1 MNKKKFAVWL
11 ISVILLSISAI
22 LLIFSLF
29 CKNFIGNGSEVPKN
43 PVKSRVSEVDF
54 ADKRGISSVVENSLK
69 NEDILAKTKNP
80 EENVKEPPM
89 EDEDEKIQLEGW
101 TTSSLNV
108 RKQPNTESDVLDV
121 LPFNT
126 YIRYYE
132 YDDEW
137 AEIAFDDGHAYVNR
151 NYISDEECSF
161 IMYNIP
167 EYYGFKSWMSY
178 KAITNKSSRQYKL
191 QQIASTGYAGVR
203 VVNDRF
209 CVAIGTAFGTEIGTY
224 IDLILENGTIIPCI
238 VGDVKDPKHTDSS
251 NVFTIVTKN
260 KKTYCCSEFIVNTKQ
275 LDKNAAKAGDISYA
289 DDNWDS
295 PVVSIIVYDK
305 NIFEKGE

>member
-22 LLIFSLF
+22 LLIF

-80 EENVKEPPM
+80 EENVKEPQM
-89 EDEDEKIQLEGW
+89 EDEDEKVQLEGW

-108 RKQPNTESDVLDV
+108 REQPNTESDVLEV

-151 NYISDEECSF
+151 NYISDEECDF

-178 KAITNKSSRQYKL
+178 KAITNKSSKQYKL
-191 QQIASTGYAGVR
+191 QQIALTGYAGIR
-203 VVNDRF
+203 VANDRM
-209 CVAIGTAFGTEIGTY
+209 CVAIGTAFGAEIGTY

-238 VGDVKDPKHTDSS
+238 VGDIKDQKHTDSS

-260 KKTYCCSEFIVNTKQ
+260 KKTYCCSEFIVDTKQ

>member
-89 EDEDEKIQLEGW
+89 EDEDERIQLEGW

-108 RKQPNTESDVLDV
+108 RKQPNTESDVLEV

-137 AEIAFDDGHAYVNR
+137 AEIAYDNGQAYVNR
-151 NYISDEECSF
+151 DYISDEECEF
-161 IMYNIP
+161 VMYDIP
-167 EYYGFKSWMSY
+167 KYEGFKSWMSY
-178 KAITNKSSRQYKL
+178 KAITNKSSKQYKL
-191 QQIASTGYAGVR
+191 QQIASTGYAGIR
-203 VVNDRF
+203 TVNNRY
-209 CVAIGTAFGTEIGTY
+209 CVAIGTAFDASIGTY
-224 IDLILENGTIIPCI
+224 IDLILEDGFVIPCI
-238 VGDVKDPKHTDSS
+238 VADIKSPKHTDAN
-251 NVFTIVTKN
+251 NVFTITGKT
-260 KKTYCCSEFIVNTKQ
+260 KKTICCTEFVIDPDKLNLDAMESGNISDCNELWTECVRAIV
-275 LDKNAAKAGDISYA
+275 
-289 DDNWDS
+289 
-295 PVVSIIVYDK
+295 VYDK
-305 NIFEKGE
+305 NVW

>member
-108 RKQPNTESDVLDV
+108 RERPNTESDVLEI

-126 YIRYYE
+126 YIRYYK
-132 YDDEW
+132 YNDEW
-137 AEIAFDDGHAYVNR
+137 AEIAYDCGYAYINL
-151 NYISDEECSF
+151 NYISDEECNF
-161 IMYNIP
+161 VMYDIP
-167 EYYGFKSWMSY
+167 EYEGFKSWMSY
-178 KAITNKSSRQYKL
+178 KAITNKSSQQYKL
-191 QQIASTGYAGVR
+191 QQIASTDYAGVR
-203 VVNDRF
+203 VVNGRF
-209 CVAIGTAFGTEIGTY
+209 CIAIGTAFNARIGTY
-224 IDLILENGTIIPCI
+224 VDLILEDGFVVPCI
-238 VGDVKDPKHTDSS
+238 VADIKDPKHTDSS
-251 NVFTIVTKN
+251 NIFTIVTKN
-260 KKTYCCSEFIVNTKQ
+260 KETYCCSEFVVDVSE
-275 LDKNAAKAGDISYA
+275 LDKNAAKSGDISYA

-295 PVVSIIVYDK
+295 PVVSIIVYDE